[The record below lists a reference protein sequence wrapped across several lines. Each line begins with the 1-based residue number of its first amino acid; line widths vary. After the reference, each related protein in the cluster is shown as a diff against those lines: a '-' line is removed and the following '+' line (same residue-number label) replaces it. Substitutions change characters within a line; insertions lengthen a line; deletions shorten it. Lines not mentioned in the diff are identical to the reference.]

1 MADATGK
8 LYWYKLLIAEDTREG
23 AVPVANIS
31 TMYDLAF
38 NKLHAYQ
45 FFNTER
51 DKNHTRSNNRPSRH
65 FDNLGQE

>member
-31 TMYDLAF
+31 TMYDLLITIAQSTGIPYTSLI
-38 NKLHAYQ
+38 NRCK
-45 FFNTER
+45 TGR
-51 DKNHTRSNNRPSRH
+51 DKAKREAAHKHT
-65 FDNLGQE
+65 